1 MILIIEN
8 NKAIEMDVTYEQLKH
23 AYDFYMKER
32 ARWKKKYTKQY
43 VPTGKPRGR
52 PRKVPAENSEK
63 IECD

>member
-1 MILIIEN
+1 
-8 NKAIEMDVTYEQLKH
+8 MDVTYEQLKH